1 MNILMMTNTY
11 TPHVG
16 GVARSIER
24 FVTAF
29 RAHGHRVLVIAP
41 EFEDMPEHEEDVV
54 RVPAIQHFNSSDF
67 SVALPIPL
75 FLQSEIDAFRPE
87 IVHSHH
93 PFLLGGAAIRIAGAR
108 SLPIV
113 FTHHTLYERYTHY
126 VPGDSP
132 AMRRFVIDLSTSY
145 ANLCDQV
152 VAPSETIA
160 ELIRAR
166 GVVSP
171 VDVVP
176 TGLDIDAFANGDGAA
191 FRDRLGIPRD
201 ANVIGH
207 VGRLAPE
214 KNMAFLARAVARYA
228 RADPA
233 AHVLVVGSG
242 PSESVIEQAFDQ
254 PGNRTR
260 LHMAGQQVGRSLA
273 DAYAAMDVFAF
284 ASHSETQGMVLTEAM
299 AAGVPVVAIDA
310 PGVREV
316 VVDGL
321 NGSLLFSEDDG
332 AFAAALDGIARMPA
346 GLRKRLQSEASST
359 AEAFAIDRCAD
370 KSLNLYRRCIERDDA
385 KAPDDDTP
393 WHRVLGSIS
402 AEWELIKNV
411 AEATEAALGL
421 EDERPPEPP

>member
-1 MNILMMTNTY
+1 MNILMLTNTY

-29 RAHGHRVLVIAP
+29 RARGHRVLVIAP
-41 EFEDMPEHEEDVV
+41 EFEDMPEHETDVV
-54 RVPAIQHFNSSDF
+54 RVPAIQNFNGSDF

-75 FLQSEIDAFRPE
+75 LLQTEIDAFRPDV
-87 IVHSHH
+87 VHSHH
-93 PFLLGGAAIRIAGAR
+93 PFLLGGAAIRIASAR

-132 AMRRFVIDLSTSY
+132 AMQRFVIDLSTSY

-152 VAPSETIA
+152 IAPSKTIA
-160 ELIRAR
+160 DLVRSR

-171 VDVVP
+171 VEVVP
-176 TGLDIDAFANGDGAA
+176 TGLDVEAFAGGDGAG

-201 ANVIGH
+201 AIVVGH

-214 KNMAFLARAVARYA
+214 KNIEFLAHAIAGYVQ
-228 RADPA
+228 ADQA
-233 AHVLVVGSG
+233 AHLLIVGRG
-242 PSESVIEQAFDQ
+242 PSEPVIQQAFDQ
-254 PGNRTR
+254 PANRMR
-260 LHMAGQQVGRSLA
+260 LHLAGQRIGRDLA

-284 ASHSETQGMVLTEAM
+284 ASHTETQGMVLTEAM

-316 VVDGL
+316 VVDGR
-321 NGSLLFSEDDG
+321 NGRLLPSEDG
-332 AFAAALDGIARMPA
+332 NAFAVALDSVTHCPDE
-346 GLRKRLQSEASST
+346 LRSKLQSEARST
-359 AEAFAIDRCAD
+359 ASNFTIDRCAD
-370 KSLNLYRRCIERDDA
+370 KSLDLYRRCIESDRTM
-385 KAPDDDTP
+385 APADDTP
-393 WHRVLGSIS
+393 LHRVLGSIS
-402 AEWELIKNV
+402 GEWELIRGV

-421 EDERPPEPP
+421 DDERHRKSS